1 MVWKVTFVVQKIL
14 PHKLFLRSAEAIAL
28 IGLVLFPIWVLADQ
42 PRIEFIESFGA
53 AQVRIH
59 YGTPPNHSYV
69 LQRIEA
75 LSSNGIV
82 LTNWSNMHTGFA
94 FPFTNHYIIPDT
106 RTNQTRFYRLKVVS

>member
-1 MVWKVTFVVQKIL
+1 MTFVVQKIL